1 MVRHN
6 YYYAGDIIQY
16 YFISTFD
23 HCTHVHPIEKVM
35 SSHICDG
42 THRPIVKK
50 INKEVSILVIY
61 KDIP

>member
-23 HCTHVHPIEKVM
+23 HCTYVHPIEKVM
-35 SSHICDG
+35 
-42 THRPIVKK
+42 K